1 MKTYI
6 VTTIV
11 EVMQTFTVRAK
22 HEVDAQEFAL
32 NRAIA
37 QQQSLSSSR
46 ANLSFGDTF
55 EHTIKLAAAK
65 GGAAVRPP
73 TEDPKPV
80 AWRYTLK
87 DGSSISENYVPGIRA
102 EPLFDRATLDAAIAQ
117 ARLDERE
124 RCAKVCEQ
132 TSWGAHRGDYLRG
145 HEDARRGVAAAIRA
159 LKEWQEGA

>member
-65 GGAAVRPP
+65 G
-73 TEDPKPV
+73 
-80 AWRYTLK
+80 
-87 DGSSISENYVPGIRA
+87 A
-102 EPLFDRATLDAAIAQ
+102 E
-117 ARLDERE
+117 
-124 RCAKVCEQ
+124 
-132 TSWGAHRGDYLRG
+132 
-145 HEDARRGVAAAIRA
+145 
-159 LKEWQEGA
+159 